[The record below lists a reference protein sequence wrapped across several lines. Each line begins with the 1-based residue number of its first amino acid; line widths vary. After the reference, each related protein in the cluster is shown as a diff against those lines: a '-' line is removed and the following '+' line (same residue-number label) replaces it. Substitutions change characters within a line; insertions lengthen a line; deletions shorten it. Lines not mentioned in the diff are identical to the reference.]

1 MIYAFKARKMF
12 AKRCE
17 AFLACVVTDRNGEV
31 SLRDINVVREFP
43 DVFPEDLYGL
53 PPD

>member
-1 MIYAFKARKMF
+1 ML
-12 AKRCE
+12 AKRRE

-31 SLRDINVVREFP
+31 SLGDINVVREFL
-43 DVFPEDLYGL
+43 DVFPEDFSGL